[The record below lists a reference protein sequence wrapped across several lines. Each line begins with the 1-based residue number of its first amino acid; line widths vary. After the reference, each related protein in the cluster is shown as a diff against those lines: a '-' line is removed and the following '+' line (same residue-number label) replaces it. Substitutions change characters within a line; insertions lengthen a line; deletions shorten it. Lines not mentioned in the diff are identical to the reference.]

1 MNMTS
6 NTLMPVTAEEAHEQT
21 SAMAAVALFIVA
33 LFSCVLGSGFGFVI
47 SALAARG
54 GR

>member
-1 MNMTS
+1 MTTAS
-6 NTLMPVTAEEAHEQT
+6 STLIPVTTEDAHEQT

-33 LFSCVLGSGFGFVI
+33 LFSCAVGSGFGFVV
-47 SALAARG
+47 STLAARG